1 MATFVTKPCLRL
13 AVFLGVLSASLGL
26 TQEVVPPKDKPP
38 KPPPEKGKLLPEQ
51 RAGEVWAVSLAR
63 DGRTMAVAR
72 GFSDA
77 GAAVQLWDLTEGT
90 KKAIFESPKV
100 VHAVA
105 FSPDGQR
112 LATGGFDNV
121 LRIFD
126 VASCK
131 MLHELHGHQAGVTS
145 LA

>member
-126 VASCK
+126 VASGK